1 MFLAGHSL
9 CNMKSTLSSL
19 PYKEIKTLVTGTLEK
34 GESHCPYWHKRKM
47 VIGGCVHY
55 GKMNA
60 ATHKNAF
67 LLLRTK
73 ETLSHLTKGEFSKL
87 VLAGR
92 YW

>member
-1 MFLAGHSL
+1 
-9 CNMKSTLSSL
+9 MKSTLSSL

-73 ETLSHLTKGEFSKL
+73 ETLSHLTKGRVFQACACWKVLVGRDEF
-87 VLAGR
+87 
-92 YW
+92 